1 MVLQFAKKCCGKW
14 QKKTLNSKGLYTIF
28 FVKKTLNLKN
38 GLRQNV
44 QPIFFVK
51 KTLNLKNGLR
61 QKVQPNSQTSMLRKA
76 RHFYGLRS
84 YTTLVG
90 GGIKGGRDQGRRV
103 VVLGGQF

>member
-1 MVLQFAKKCCGKW
+1 MVLQFAKKCSGKW
-14 QKKTLNSKGLYTIF
+14 QKKTLNPKGLYKRYT
-28 FVKKTLNLKN
+28 
-38 GLRQNV
+38 
-44 QPIFFVK
+44 IFFVK